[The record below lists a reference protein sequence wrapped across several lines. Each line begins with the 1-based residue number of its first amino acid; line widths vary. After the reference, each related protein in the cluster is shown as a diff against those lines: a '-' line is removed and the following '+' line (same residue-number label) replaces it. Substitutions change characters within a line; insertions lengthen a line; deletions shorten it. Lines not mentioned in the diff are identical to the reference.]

1 MQLTMFF
8 RRKAMR
14 TTAAASRYR
23 FKIFALL
30 FFIALINYIDRGAL
44 SFAASAIAQE
54 YRFTQVQLGA
64 VLGYF
69 GFGYLFGSLCGGF
82 LADRFGTRKVWLMAG
97 VLWSV
102 LEILTAWA
110 GDLGLALFGGSAI
123 MGFAAL
129 RVMFGFAEGPAY
141 ALMNKAIAHWA
152 PDNERGMALGI
163 GLLSTQVGSLLT
175 APVAV
180 TLLLLTNDWRMMF
193 ILLGALSLLAMV
205 LFARAFSDTP
215 ADQPRVNAAERALIR
230 DGQQAQPIQGTP
242 LPWWRFFTSRTLVC
256 NALGYFSFLYIT
268 FTLVTWAPKYL
279 MDNFHFDLHALGYV
293 AMIPWSGA
301 CITVLLGGRIADLLL
316 RRFASL
322 RLARNLFAAVT
333 LLLAGS
339 CFLAI
344 PWMPSASAIIALM
357 TLGNALNALVNNV
370 YWSVVIDV
378 TPRASVGAYS
388 GITLAIANLASIISP
403 MLSGWLAQHYGYN
416 AMFTA
421 TALIAFA
428 SMLAMTLLQP
438 EKKLVASR
446 VATQLTAA

>member
-1 MQLTMFF
+1 MNAQQP
-8 RRKAMR
+8 
-14 TTAAASRYR
+14 ASRYR
-23 FKIFALL
+23 YRIFSLL

-44 SFAASAIAQE
+44 SFAANAISHE
-54 YRFTQVQLGA
+54 YHFSKVELGA
-64 VLGYF
+64 VLSYF

-82 LADRFGTRKVWLMAG
+82 LADRLGSRKVWLLAG
-97 VLWSV
+97 VLWSL
-102 LEILTAWA
+102 LEIATAWA
-110 GDLGLALFGGSAI
+110 GDLGMALFGGSAI

-129 RVMFGFAEGPAY
+129 RILFGFAEGPAY

-163 GLLSTQVGSLLT
+163 GLLSTQVGALLT

-180 TLLLLTNDWRMMF
+180 GLLLLTHDWRTMF
-193 ILLGALSLLAMV
+193 IVLGLGSLLAMA
-205 LFARAFSDTP
+205 LFARTFRDDPEQHPHA
-215 ADQPRVNAAERALIR
+215 NEAERALIR
-230 DGQQAQPIQGTP
+230 NGQAAQRSEAT
-242 LPWWRFFTSRTLVC
+242 LPWWHFFTSRTLVC

-268 FTLVTWAPKYL
+268 FTLITWGPKYL
-279 MDNFHFDLHALGYV
+279 QDNFHYDLHSLWYV

-301 CITVLLGGRIADLLL
+301 CITVLLGGRIADTLL
-316 RRFASL
+316 RRYRNL

-333 LLLAGS
+333 LLFTAC

-344 PWMPSASAIIALM
+344 PLVSSAAAIIALM

-378 TPRASVGAYS
+378 TPKGNVGTYS
-388 GITLAIANLASIISP
+388 GMTLAIANLASIISP
-403 MLSGWLAQHYGYN
+403 LLSGWLAEYYGYN

-421 TALIAFA
+421 TAAIAFG

-438 EKKLVASR
+438 EKRLQAQTS
-446 VATQLTAA
+446 ATLREQQA

>member
-1 MQLTMFF
+1 MNAQQP
-8 RRKAMR
+8 
-14 TTAAASRYR
+14 ASRYR
-23 FKIFALL
+23 YRIFSLL

-44 SFAASAIAQE
+44 SFAANAISHE
-54 YRFTQVQLGA
+54 YHFSKVELGA
-64 VLGYF
+64 VLSYF

-82 LADRFGTRKVWLMAG
+82 LADRLGSRKVWLLAG
-97 VLWSV
+97 VLWSL
-102 LEILTAWA
+102 LEIATAWA
-110 GDLGLALFGGSAI
+110 GDLGMALFGGSAI

-129 RVMFGFAEGPAY
+129 RILFGFAEGPAY

-163 GLLSTQVGSLLT
+163 GLLSTQVGALLT

-180 TLLLLTNDWRMMF
+180 GLLLLTHDWRTMF
-193 ILLGALSLLAMV
+193 IVLGLGSLLAMA
-205 LFARAFSDTP
+205 LFARTFRDDPEQHPHA
-215 ADQPRVNAAERALIR
+215 NEAERALIR
-230 DGQQAQPIQGTP
+230 NGQAAQRSEAT
-242 LPWWRFFTSRTLVC
+242 LPWWHFFTSRTLVC

-268 FTLVTWAPKYL
+268 FTLITWGPKYL
-279 MDNFHFDLHALGYV
+279 QDNFHYDLHSLWYV

-301 CITVLLGGRIADLLL
+301 CITVLLGGRIADALL
-316 RRFASL
+316 RRYQNL

-333 LLLAGS
+333 LLFTAC

-344 PWMPSASAIIALM
+344 PLVSSAAAIIALM

-378 TPRASVGAYS
+378 TPKGNVGTYS
-388 GITLAIANLASIISP
+388 GMTLAIANLASIISP
-403 MLSGWLAQHYGYN
+403 LLSGWLAEYYGYN

-421 TALIAFA
+421 TAAIAFG

-438 EKKLVASR
+438 EKRLQAQPS
-446 VATQLTAA
+446 ATLREQQA

>member
-1 MQLTMFF
+1 MNAQQP
-8 RRKAMR
+8 
-14 TTAAASRYR
+14 ASRYR
-23 FKIFALL
+23 YRIFSLL

-44 SFAASAIAQE
+44 SFAANAISQE
-54 YRFTQVQLGA
+54 YHFSKVELGA
-64 VLGYF
+64 VLSYF

-82 LADRFGTRKVWLMAG
+82 LADRLGSRKVWLLAG
-97 VLWSV
+97 VLWSL
-102 LEILTAWA
+102 LEIATAWA
-110 GDLGLALFGGSAI
+110 GDLGMALFGGSAI

-129 RVMFGFAEGPAY
+129 RILFGFAEGPAY

-163 GLLSTQVGSLLT
+163 GLLSTQVGALLT

-180 TLLLLTNDWRMMF
+180 GLLLLTHDWRTMF
-193 ILLGALSLLAMV
+193 IVLGLGSLLAMA
-205 LFARAFSDTP
+205 LFARTFRDDPEQHPHA
-215 ADQPRVNAAERALIR
+215 NEAERSLIR
-230 DGQQAQPIQGTP
+230 NGQAAQRSEAT
-242 LPWWRFFTSRTLVC
+242 LPWWHFFTSRTLVC

-268 FTLVTWAPKYL
+268 FTLITWGPKYL
-279 MDNFHFDLHALGYV
+279 QDNFHYDLHSLWYV

-301 CITVLLGGRIADLLL
+301 CITVLLGGRIADTLL
-316 RRFASL
+316 RRYRNL

-333 LLLAGS
+333 LLFTAC

-344 PWMPSASAIIALM
+344 PLVSSAAAIIALM

-378 TPRASVGAYS
+378 TPKGNVGTYS
-388 GITLAIANLASIISP
+388 GMTLAIANLASIISP
-403 MLSGWLAQHYGYN
+403 LLSGWLAEYYGYN

-421 TALIAFA
+421 TAAIAFG

-438 EKKLVASR
+438 EKRLQAQTS
-446 VATQLTAA
+446 ATLREQQA

>member
-1 MQLTMFF
+1 MNAQQP
-8 RRKAMR
+8 
-14 TTAAASRYR
+14 ASRYR
-23 FKIFALL
+23 YRIFSLL

-44 SFAASAIAQE
+44 SFAANAISHE
-54 YRFTQVQLGA
+54 YHFSKVELGA
-64 VLGYF
+64 VLSYF

-82 LADRFGTRKVWLMAG
+82 LADRLGSRKVWLLAG
-97 VLWSV
+97 VLWSL
-102 LEILTAWA
+102 LEIATAWA
-110 GDLGLALFGGSAI
+110 GDLGMALFGGSAI

-129 RVMFGFAEGPAY
+129 RILFGFAEGPAY

-163 GLLSTQVGSLLT
+163 GLLSTQVGALLT

-180 TLLLLTNDWRMMF
+180 GLLLLTNDWRTMF
-193 ILLGALSLLAMV
+193 IVLGLGSLLAMA
-205 LFARAFSDTP
+205 LFARTFRDDPEQHPHT
-215 ADQPRVNAAERALIR
+215 NEAERALIR
-230 DGQQAQPIQGTP
+230 NGQAAQRSEAT
-242 LPWWRFFTSRTLVC
+242 LPWWHFFTSRTLVC

-268 FTLVTWAPKYL
+268 FTLITWGPKYL
-279 MDNFHFDLHALGYV
+279 QDNFHYDLHSLWYV

-301 CITVLLGGRIADLLL
+301 CITVLLGGRIADTLL
-316 RRFASL
+316 RRYQNL

-333 LLLAGS
+333 LLFTAC

-344 PWMPSASAIIALM
+344 PLVSSAAAIIALM

-378 TPRASVGAYS
+378 TPKGNVGTYS
-388 GITLAIANLASIISP
+388 GMTLAIANLASIISP
-403 MLSGWLAQHYGYN
+403 LLSGWLAEYYGYN

-421 TALIAFA
+421 TAAIAFG

-438 EKKLVASR
+438 EKRLQAQTS
-446 VATQLTAA
+446 ATLREQQA